1 MQDTNETGKA
11 SHFGDF
17 QSAILL
23 LDDFIQSLK
32 EKNPEESQI
41 TLENWCEMAVEISN
55 FKTQLS
61 IIYNSL
67 THHLLKEMTETEMVV
82 LPSGDT
88 VEKKWDK
95 NRKAWKH
102 KDLADVVSEK
112 IESLAIDMDTGE
124 RVLSTKEMI
133 TALLDYVQPSYW
145 RVTALSNI
153 GVNADDYCQSGEA
166 EPSISLRKGK

>member
-1 MQDTNETGKA
+1 
-11 SHFGDF
+11 
-17 QSAILL
+17 
-23 LDDFIQSLK
+23 
-32 EKNPEESQI
+32 
-41 TLENWCEMAVEISN
+41 
-55 FKTQLS
+55 
-61 IIYNSL
+61 
-67 THHLLKEMTETEMVV
+67 MTETEMVV

-88 VEKKWDK
+88 IEKKWDK

>member
-11 SHFGDF
+11 LHFGDF

-32 EKNPEESQI
+32 EKTPEESQI
-41 TLENWCEMAVEISN
+41 TLENWCEMVVEISN

-82 LPSGDT
+82 LSSGDT
-88 VEKKWDK
+88 IEKNGTRTEKHGSIK
-95 NRKAWKH
+95 IQQMQFRKKLSRLLLTWIQA
-102 KDLADVVSEK
+102 SEYFLQK
-112 IESLAIDMDTGE
+112 
-124 RVLSTKEMI
+124 K
-133 TALLDYVQPSYW
+133 
-145 RVTALSNI
+145 
-153 GVNADDYCQSGEA
+153 
-166 EPSISLRKGK
+166 

>member
-1 MQDTNETGKA
+1 MTDTNNVN
-11 SHFGDF
+11 SLHFADF
-17 QSAILL
+17 QSAILS
-23 LDDFIQSLK
+23 LDDKIELIKISNSSD
-32 EKNPEESQI
+32 EQI
-41 TLENWCEMAVEISN
+41 TLENWCEMIVELSN

-67 THHLLKEMTETEMVV
+67 THHVMKEMTDTEMVI

-88 VEKKWDK
+88 IEKKWDK

-102 KDLADVVSEK
+102 KDLAEAVSEK

-133 TALLDYVQPSYW
+133 IALLDYVQPSYW

-153 GVNADDYCQSGEA
+153 GVNADEFCQVGESEA
-166 EPSISLRKGK
+166 TISLRKAK

>member
-1 MQDTNETGKA
+1 MENTTEENNA
-11 SHFGDF
+11 LHFGDF

-23 LDDFIQSLK
+23 LDDYIESLK
-32 EKNPEESQI
+32 NKNSTDSQI
-41 TLENWCEMAVEISN
+41 TLENWCEMIVEISN

-67 THHLLKEMTETEMVV
+67 THHVLKEMNETEMVV
-82 LPSGDT
+82 LSSGAT
-88 VEKKWDK
+88 IEKKWDK

-102 KDLADVVSEK
+102 KDLAEVVSEK

-153 GVNADDYCQSGEA
+153 GVNADDYCQVGESEA
-166 EPSISLRKGK
+166 TISLRKGK